1 MAKGL
6 HEPIPV
12 SNGVCAMDAAAPVVL
27 VGGGHA
33 AAAFANS
40 VRRAGF
46 AGRVVLIS
54 DEPVPPYH
62 RPPLSKKYLA
72 DSLPVEQILIRAAA
86 WYDEQKV
93 ELLLGRHVEAIDRA
107 AQRVRLDGGETLAYS
122 RLVLMTGA
130 RPRRLPAAAGGDLQG
145 VLLMRSLADANALA
159 PYLVAGK
166 RLLVVGGGYIG
177 LEAAAVAA
185 AKGLKV
191 TLLEAAPRI
200 LQRVAAPATA
210 DYFRALHRSHGV
222 DLREGAALRR
232 LLAEGDRVC
241 GAELEDGQR
250 IDAEVVLVGIGVL
263 PNVELAEQAGL
274 AIDNGIAV
282 DALCQ
287 TSDPSILAAGDC
299 CSFDY
304 RGQRIRL
311 ESVQNA
317 NDQAATAAHTVAG
330 QPKPYAALPWFWSD
344 QYDCKLQIAGLN
356 NGYDDAVVR
365 PGKTERSRSVWY
377 YRGDTLLAVD
387 AISDPAAFVTAKK
400 LLERG
405 AGVPKAMAADPAS
418 EFKSWLA

>member
-1 MAKGL
+1 MENK
-6 HEPIPV
+6 
-12 SNGVCAMDAAAPVVL
+12 APVVL

-40 VRRAGF
+40 VRRAGYT
-46 AGRVVLIS
+46 GRVVLVS

-72 DSLPVEQILIRAAA
+72 DGLPVEQILIRAPG
-86 WYDEQKV
+86 WYDEQQV
-93 ELLLGRHVEAIDRA
+93 ELRLRQRVEAIDRA
-107 AQRVRLDGGETLAYS
+107 AQRLTLSGGDTLDYS

-130 RPRRLPAAAGGDLQG
+130 RPRRLPAAMGGDLQG
-145 VLLMRSLADANALA
+145 VLLMRSLADADALG
-159 PYLVAGK
+159 PHLLPGR

-177 LEAAAVAA
+177 LEAAAVAVS
-185 AKGLKV
+185 KGLQV

-210 DYFRALHRSHGV
+210 DHFRALHTGNGV
-222 DLREGAALRR
+222 DLREGVALRR
-232 LLAEGDRVC
+232 LLADGDRVC
-241 GAELEDGQR
+241 GAELEDGSR
-250 IDAEVVLVGIGVL
+250 IEADAVLVGIGVL
-263 PNVELAEQAGL
+263 PNVELAQAAGL
-274 AIDNGIAV
+274 AVDNGIVV

-287 TSDPSILAAGDC
+287 TSDPHILAAGDC

-330 QPKPYAALPWFWSD
+330 QHKPYAALPWFWSD

-356 NGYDDAVVR
+356 SGYDQAVVR

-377 YRGDTLLAVD
+377 YREGRLLAVD
-387 AISDPAAFVTAKK
+387 AMGDPAAFVTAKK
-400 LLERG
+400 LLEKG
-405 AGVPKAMAADPAS
+405 GSVPPEQAADPAS
-418 EFKSWLA
+418 EFRTWGL

>member
-1 MAKGL
+1 M
-6 HEPIPV
+6 EV
-12 SNGVCAMDAAAPVVL
+12 MAPVVL

-40 VRRAGF
+40 VRRAGYE
-46 AGRVVLIS
+46 GRVVLVS

-72 DSLPVEQILIRAAA
+72 DGLAVEQILIRAPA
-86 WYDEQKV
+86 WYEEQKV
-93 ELLLGRHVEAIDRA
+93 ELRLGQRAESIDRA
-107 AQRVRLDGGETLAYS
+107 AQRLHLAGGETLAYS
-122 RLVLMTGA
+122 RLVLMTGS
-130 RPRRLPAAAGGDLQG
+130 RPRRLPATIGGDLQG
-145 VLLMRSLADANALA
+145 VLLMRSLADADALG
-159 PYLVAGK
+159 PHLVAGR

-177 LEAAAVAA
+177 LEAAAVAVG
-185 AKGLKV
+185 KGLQV

-200 LQRVAAPATA
+200 LQRVAAPATS
-210 DYFRALHRSHGV
+210 DYFRALHTARGV
-222 DLREGAALRR
+222 DLREGVALRR
-232 LLAEGDRVC
+232 LLADGGRVC
-241 GAELEDGQR
+241 GAELEDGSR
-250 IDAEVVLVGIGVL
+250 IDADAVLVGIGVL
-263 PNVELAEQAGL
+263 PNVELAEAAGL
-274 AIDNGIAV
+274 EVDNGIVV

-287 TSDPSILAAGDC
+287 TSDPRILAAGDC

-356 NGYDDAVVR
+356 SGYDQAVVR
-365 PGKTERSRSVWY
+365 PGKTERSRSIWY
-377 YRGDTLLAVD
+377 YREDQLLAVD
-387 AISDPAAFVTAKK
+387 AIADPAAYVVAKK

-405 AGVPKAMAADPAS
+405 GSVPPAQAADPAS
-418 EFKSWLA
+418 EFRSWGV